1 MKKLI
6 TPLLLLL
13 TLAAFGQDK
22 QQKER
27 PLDPFQKIVVSP
39 KIKLVLKKGE
49 TESIRVTAANIDASQ
64 LNIVVRGNKL
74 HIYLDDARYIEK
86 SKKVWE
92 DGYSRRRSQ
101 YHNASVTA
109 YVTYRSLKGVEIR
122 GEERLVCDEML
133 ETRKFKLKAYGRT
146 RVELAEVK
154 TDKFKAV
161 MYGENTLRIEAGVT
175 GHQKYTLYG
184 ENTIET
190 SGVTSKTAATT
201 VYGEGTVAM
210 QVSDEVRLNAFG
222 EPMIW
227 VEGPAHLSKG
237 LVFGRVGIRTRL

>member
-1 MKKLI
+1 MKKI
-6 TPLLLLL
+6 IAPLLLLL
-13 TLAAFGQDK
+13 SVAAFAQD
-22 QQKER
+22 QPKER
-27 PLDPFQKIVVSP
+27 LLDPFQKIVVSP

-49 TESIRVTAANIDASQ
+49 TESIRITAANIDASQ
-64 LNIVVRGNKL
+64 MNIEVKGSKL

-86 SKKVWE
+86 SLKVWE
-92 DGYSRRRSQ
+92 DGYSRKRSQ
-101 YHNASVTA
+101 YHHASVTA

-122 GEERLVCDEML
+122 GEERLVCNEVL
-133 ETRKFKLKAYGRT
+133 EARKFKLKAYGT
-146 RVELAEVK
+146 TEIELAEVK
-154 TDKFKAV
+154 TEKFKAV
-161 MYGENTLRIEAGVT
+161 MYGENSLRIDAGVT

-184 ENTIET
+184 ENRIET
-190 SGVTSKTAATT
+190 SGVSSKTAATT

-222 EPMIW
+222 EPMIM